1 MSRNLLVGGAIAVL
15 LQAGGMV
22 AGLTL
27 SPPEAYMSELVR
39 IMFVHVP
46 VAWAAM
52 ATFTVTLVASIAWLS
67 TRRWGWD
74 HLLEASLEVG
84 VMLGILLSVQGSV
97 WGYPT
102 WGTWWTWDPRLT
114 SVAVMV
120 LSFLG
125 ILALRAFVDDPDK
138 RASWSAAAAIL
149 AWGSVPFTYF
159 CVKVMNSLHQK
170 QTPWDAMHP
179 DMLRALLLNTGT
191 VTILTVWMLVARY
204 RIARADL
211 RRELA
216 E

>member
-1 MSRNLLVGGAIAVL
+1 MSRAMLVSGAVA
-15 LQAGGMV
+15 
-22 AGLTL
+22 AGLWLLGMAVGLVL
-27 SPPEAYMSELVR
+27 SPAEQHMSDLVR

-52 ATFTVTLVASIAWLS
+52 ATFTVALVASVGWLA

-74 HLLEASLEVG
+74 HLLDASLEVG
-84 VMLGILLSVQGSV
+84 VLLGILLSFQGAV

-125 ILALRAFVDDPDK
+125 ILALRSFVDDPEK
-138 RASWSAAAAIL
+138 RASWSAAASIL

-159 CVKVMNSLHQK
+159 SVKVMNSLHQK
-170 QTPWDAMHP
+170 QTPWGAMDP
-179 DMLRALLLNTGT
+179 DMLKALLVNTAT
-191 VTILTVWMLVARY
+191 VSLLTAWMLAARYQVAR
-204 RIARADL
+204 AEL
-211 RRELA
+211 RREMDP
-216 E
+216 

>member
-1 MSRNLLVGGAIAVL
+1 MTLGMRVSGGVAVL
-15 LQAGGMV
+15 LWVLGMA

-27 SPPEAYMSELVR
+27 APPEEHMSDLVR

-52 ATFTVTLVASIAWLS
+52 ATFTVALVASVGWLA
-67 TRRWGWD
+67 THRWGWD
-74 HLLEASLEVG
+74 HLLDASLEVG
-84 VMLGILLSVQGSV
+84 VLLGVLLSVQGSV

-125 ILALRAFVDDPDK
+125 ILALRAFVDEPEK
-138 RASWSAAAAIL
+138 RASWSAAASIL

-170 QTPWDAMHP
+170 QTPWGAMHP
-179 DMLRALLLNTGT
+179 DMLKALLLNTA
-191 VTILTVWMLVARY
+191 TITLLTVWMLMARY
-204 RIARADL
+204 QLARTEL
-211 RRELA
+211 RRELGT
-216 E
+216 

>member
-1 MSRNLLVGGAIAVL
+1 MTLGMRVSGGVAVL
-15 LQAGGMV
+15 LWVLGMA

-27 SPPEAYMSELVR
+27 APPEEHMSDLVR

-52 ATFTVTLVASIAWLS
+52 ATFTVALVASVGWLA
-67 TRRWGWD
+67 THRWGWD
-74 HLLEASLEVG
+74 HLLDASLEVG
-84 VMLGILLSVQGSV
+84 VLLGVLLSIQGSV

-125 ILALRAFVDDPDK
+125 ILALRAFVDEPEK
-138 RASWSAAAAIL
+138 RASWSAAASIL

-170 QTPWDAMHP
+170 QTPWGAMHP
-179 DMLRALLLNTGT
+179 DMLKALLLNTA
-191 VTILTVWMLVARY
+191 TITLLTVWMLMARY
-204 RIARADL
+204 QLARTEL
-211 RRELA
+211 RRELGT
-216 E
+216 